1 MITSLD
7 IALLLCIWGIS
18 SWIIFFWCGKTKLN
32 RPYTTMPLKYDV
44 PLTIFQV
51 LVGTLSLYM
60 VLQNA
65 IFLGIAILFAFYAN
79 GMIIE
84 GIKIKYRWN

>member
-7 IALLLCIWGIS
+7 VALILCIWGIS
-18 SWIIFFWCGKTKLN
+18 SWIIFFWCNKTRLD
-32 RPYTTMPLKYDV
+32 RPCKAMPLKYDV
-44 PLTIFQV
+44 LLTIFQV
-51 LVGTLSLYM
+51 LIGTLSLYM
-60 VLQNA
+60 VMQNA
-65 IFLGIAILFAFYAN
+65 VFLGIAILFAFYAN